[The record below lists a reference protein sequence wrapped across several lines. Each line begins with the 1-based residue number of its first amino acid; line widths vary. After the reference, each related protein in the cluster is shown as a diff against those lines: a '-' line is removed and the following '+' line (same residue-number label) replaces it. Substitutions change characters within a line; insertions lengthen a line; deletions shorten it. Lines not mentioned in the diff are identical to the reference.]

1 MNYIVPRVIPLADQL
16 EEAFFFTIDK
26 RVCTGQNVPIQ
37 LLLSK
42 NLTEL
47 DTLSLVMLRKIAKK
61 LQIPGLYSMNRDVLS
76 NYIRHCIFF
85 E

>member
-1 MNYIVPRVIPLADQL
+1 MSYIIPQADQFDN
-16 EEAFFFTIDK
+16 AFFFSIDK
-26 RVCTGQNVPIQ
+26 RVCSGQNVPIQ

-47 DTLSLVMLRKIAKK
+47 DTLSFDKLKKIAKK
-61 LQIPGLYSMNRDVLS
+61 LNIPGLHAMNKNVLS
-76 NYIRHCIFF
+76 NYIRSSIVF